1 MSNRF
6 IDDDNPILDLPE
18 VGESYSVE
26 AYDEDSLN
34 KVNPILPKKAL
45 VVVYNKMGR
54 IYLKIGDG
62 KNGCRDLDIVGNI
75 FDAEKGLKAFEQ
87 QQYNIV
93 NTLSDVLSKNLLI
106 TIPKEFE

>member
-6 IDDDNPILDLPE
+6 TDQDSPVLDLPE
-18 VGESYSVE
+18 TGDSYSIE

-34 KVNPILPKKAL
+34 KVNPIIPNKSL

-62 KNGCRDLDIVGNI
+62 KNGCKDLDIVGNI
-75 FDAEKGLKAFEQ
+75 FDTEKGLKAFEQ

-93 NTLSDVLSKNLLI
+93 STLFDVLSKNILI

>member
-6 IDDDNPILDLPE
+6 TDQDSPVLDLPE
-18 VGESYSVE
+18 TGDSYSIE

-34 KVNPILPKKAL
+34 KVNPIIPNKSL

-62 KNGCRDLDIVGNI
+62 KNGCKGLDIVGNI
-75 FDAEKGLKAFEQ
+75 FDTEKGLKAFEQ

-93 NTLSDVLSKNLLI
+93 NTLFDVLSKNILI